1 MSMRFKVGDKVK
13 VRKDLEI
20 GILYGNY
27 YFSTSMAKFK
37 GKQFTII
44 EVNEEY
50 TYYRTVEDNGS
61 WKWTDEMLEPIEE
74 KQDLRELL
82 VDGVIVKTRE
92 RGNMI
97 YLGGVFNSTNTLS
110 KNEECASICYEFNKN
125 LEGGIAEWTID
136 SIYKITNMD
145 FYSLNV
151 IIDELPEENVKL
163 IWKRPKERE
172 WFDIN
177 TAIEKMRE
185 GKSVRNTYMDDNNI
199 DGSYYF
205 YEDEA
210 GFPHYNRTFKMND
223 KIISE
228 PIKAVE
234 FEKYA
239 QWYEVEE

>member
-1 MSMRFKVGDKVK
+1 MRFKVGDKVK
-13 VRKDLEI
+13 VREDLEI
-20 GILYGNY
+20 MKEYGGW
-27 YFSTSMAKFK
+27 FFIDGMQHLK
-37 GKQFTII
+37 GKEVTISRSDKTLYNI
-44 EVNEEY
+44 KGY
-50 TYYRTVEDNGS
+50 DYAF
-61 WKWTDEMLEPIEE
+61 TDEMLEPLEE
-74 KQDLRELL
+74 QEDLRELL

-110 KNEECASICYEFNKN
+110 KNGECASVCREFNKN

-172 WFDIN
+172 CFDIHEV
-177 TAIEKMRE
+177 IEKMQE

-210 GFPHYNRTFKMND
+210 GFPHYNRIFKMGD

-228 PIKAVE
+228 SIKPVE
-234 FEKYA
+234 DEKYA